1 MNKVL
6 LTGRLSS
13 KPFSGKTSSNIEYS
27 RFTLVV
33 PRQFQ
38 SSKEII
44 SLTFKIAL
52 IEKTKRTNFIDIVC
66 FDKMANNIIKYIK
79 KGDLL
84 EIEGKLNNSKYTTK
98 DGKTIYKTEIV
109 AKNITFSVK
118 AKHNENNKQDENN
131 EENILGYEYFD
142 EDEE

>member
-1 MNKVL
+1 MNKVI
-6 LTGRLSS
+6 LTGRLVSDDF
-13 KPFSGKTSSNIEYS
+13 KK
-27 RFTLVV
+27 
-33 PRQFQ
+33 FQ
-38 SSKEII
+38 SSKGII

-66 FDKMANNIIKYIK
+66 FDKMVDNITKYIK

-84 EIEGKLNNSKYTTK
+84 EVEGKLNNSKYTTK
-98 DGKTIYKTEIV
+98 DGKNIYKTEIV

-118 AKHNENNKQDENN
+118 SKPKENKQDENN
-131 EENILGYEYFD
+131 EENVLGYEYFD

>member
-1 MNKVL
+1 MNKVI
-6 LTGRLSS
+6 LTGRLVSDDF
-13 KPFSGKTSSNIEYS
+13 KK
-27 RFTLVV
+27 
-33 PRQFQ
+33 FQ
-38 SSKEII
+38 SSKGM

-52 IEKTKRTNFIDIVC
+52 VEQAKKTNFIDIVC
-66 FDKMANNIIKYIK
+66 FNNIANNITKYIK

-118 AKHNENNKQDENN
+118 SKNNENNKQDENN
-131 EENILGYEYFD
+131 VENILGFEYFD

>member
-1 MNKVL
+1 MNKVI
-6 LTGRLSS
+6 LTGRLVSDDF
-13 KPFSGKTSSNIEYS
+13 KK
-27 RFTLVV
+27 
-33 PRQFQ
+33 FQ
-38 SSKEII
+38 SSNGII

-66 FDKMANNIIKYIK
+66 FDKIANNVTKYLK

-84 EIEGKLNNSKYTTK
+84 EIEAKLNNSKYTTK
-98 DGKTIYKTEIV
+98 DSKTIYKTEVI

-118 AKHNENNKQDENN
+118 SKHNEDNKQDENN

>member
-1 MNKVL
+1 MNKVI
-6 LTGRLSS
+6 LTGRLVSDDF
-13 KPFSGKTSSNIEYS
+13 KK
-27 RFTLVV
+27 
-33 PRQFQ
+33 FQ
-38 SSKEII
+38 SSKGI

-66 FDKMANNIIKYIK
+66 FDKIADNITKYIK

-118 AKHNENNKQDENN
+118 SKNNENNKQDENN
-131 EENILGYEYFD
+131 VENILGFEYFD

>member
-1 MNKVL
+1 MNRVI
-6 LTGRLSS
+6 LTGRLVSDDF
-13 KPFSGKTSSNIEYS
+13 KK
-27 RFTLVV
+27 
-33 PRQFQ
+33 FQ
-38 SSKEII
+38 SSKGII

-66 FDKMANNIIKYIK
+66 FDKIANNITKYIK

-118 AKHNENNKQDENN
+118 SKHNEDNKQDENN

>member
-1 MNKVL
+1 MNKVI
-6 LTGRLSS
+6 LTGRLVSDDF
-13 KPFSGKTSSNIEYS
+13 KK
-27 RFTLVV
+27 
-33 PRQFQ
+33 FQ
-38 SSKEII
+38 SLKGGI

-52 IEKTKRTNFIDIVC
+52 IEKTKKTNFIDIVC
-66 FDKMANNIIKYIK
+66 FDKIANNITKYIK

-118 AKHNENNKQDENN
+118 SRNNENNKQDENK
-131 EENILGYEYFD
+131 EENILGFEYFD

>member
-1 MNKVL
+1 MCALNPHKCAHVQRRKNMNKVI
-6 LTGRLSS
+6 LTGRLVSDDF
-13 KPFSGKTSSNIEYS
+13 KK
-27 RFTLVV
+27 
-33 PRQFQ
+33 FQ
-38 SSKEII
+38 SSKGII

-66 FDKMANNIIKYIK
+66 FDKIADNITKYIK

-118 AKHNENNKQDENN
+118 SKHNEDNKQDENN

>member
-1 MNKVL
+1 MNKVI
-6 LTGRLSS
+6 LTGRLVSDDF
-13 KPFSGKTSSNIEYS
+13 KK
-27 RFTLVV
+27 
-33 PRQFQ
+33 FQ
-38 SSKEII
+38 SLKGII

-52 IEKTKRTNFIDIVC
+52 IEKTKRTNFINIVC
-66 FDKMANNIIKYIK
+66 FDKIANNITKYIK

-84 EIEGKLNNSKYTTK
+84 EIEGKLNNSKFTTK

-118 AKHNENNKQDENN
+118 SKHNENNKQDENN
-131 EENILGYEYFD
+131 EENVLGFEYFD

>member
-1 MNKVL
+1 MNKVI
-6 LTGRLSS
+6 LTGRLISDDFQ
-13 KPFSGKTSSNIEYS
+13 K
-27 RFTLVV
+27 
-33 PRQFQ
+33 FQ
-38 SSKEII
+38 SSKGII

-52 IEKTKRTNFIDIVC
+52 IEQTKKTNFIDIVC
-66 FDKMANNIIKYIK
+66 FDKIANNITKYIK

-98 DGKTIYKTEIV
+98 DGKTIYKTEII

-118 AKHNENNKQDENN
+118 SKNNENNKQDENN
-131 EENILGYEYFD
+131 EENILGFEYFD

>member
-1 MNKVL
+1 MNKVI
-6 LTGRLSS
+6 LTGRLVSDDF
-13 KPFSGKTSSNIEYS
+13 KK
-27 RFTLVV
+27 
-33 PRQFQ
+33 FQ
-38 SSKEII
+38 SSKGII

-52 IEKTKRTNFIDIVC
+52 IEKTKRTNFIVIVC
-66 FDKMANNIIKYIK
+66 FDKIANNITKYIK

-98 DGKTIYKTEIV
+98 DGKNIYKTEIV

-118 AKHNENNKQDENN
+118 SKHNENNKQDENN
-131 EENILGYEYFD
+131 EENVLGFEYFD

>member
-1 MNKVL
+1 MNKVI
-6 LTGRLSS
+6 LTGRLVSDDF
-13 KPFSGKTSSNIEYS
+13 KN
-27 RFTLVV
+27 
-33 PRQFQ
+33 FQ
-38 SSKEII
+38 SSKGII

-66 FDKMANNIIKYIK
+66 FDKIANNITKYIK

-98 DGKTIYKTEIV
+98 DGKNIYKTEIV

-118 AKHNENNKQDENN
+118 SKHNEDNKQDENN
-131 EENILGYEYFD
+131 EENVLGFEYFD

>member
-1 MNKVL
+1 MNKVI
-6 LTGRLSS
+6 LTGRLVSDDF
-13 KPFSGKTSSNIEYS
+13 KK
-27 RFTLVV
+27 
-33 PRQFQ
+33 FQ
-38 SSKEII
+38 SSKGII

-66 FDKMANNIIKYIK
+66 FDKIANNITKYIK

-98 DGKTIYKTEIV
+98 DGKTIYKTEII

-118 AKHNENNKQDENN
+118 SKNNEDNKQDENN
-131 EENILGYEYFD
+131 EEILGYEYFD

>member
-1 MNKVL
+1 MNKVIL
-6 LTGRLSS
+6 AGRLVSDDF
-13 KPFSGKTSSNIEYS
+13 KK
-27 RFTLVV
+27 
-33 PRQFQ
+33 FQ
-38 SSKEII
+38 SSKGII

-52 IEKTKRTNFIDIVC
+52 IEKTKKTNFINIVC
-66 FDKMANNIIKYIK
+66 FDKIANNITKYIK

-118 AKHNENNKQDENN
+118 SKHNENNKQDENN
-131 EENILGYEYFD
+131 EENILGFEYFD

>member
-1 MNKVL
+1 MNKVI
-6 LTGRLSS
+6 LTGRLVSDDF
-13 KPFSGKTSSNIEYS
+13 KK
-27 RFTLVV
+27 
-33 PRQFQ
+33 FQ
-38 SSKEII
+38 SSKGII

-52 IEKTKRTNFIDIVC
+52 IEKAKRTNFIDIVC
-66 FDKMANNIIKYIK
+66 FDKIANNITKYIK

-98 DGKTIYKTEIV
+98 DSKTIYKTEIV

-118 AKHNENNKQDENN
+118 SKRNEDNKQDENN
-131 EENILGYEYFD
+131 EENILGFEYFD

>member
-1 MNKVL
+1 MNKVI
-6 LTGRLSS
+6 LTGRLISDDF
-13 KPFSGKTSSNIEYS
+13 KK
-27 RFTLVV
+27 
-33 PRQFQ
+33 FQ
-38 SSKEII
+38 SSKGII

-66 FDKMANNIIKYIK
+66 FDKIANNITKYIK

-98 DGKTIYKTEIV
+98 DGKTIYKTEII

-118 AKHNENNKQDENN
+118 SKHNEDNKQDENN
-131 EENILGYEYFD
+131 EENILGFEYFD

>member
-1 MNKVL
+1 MNKVI
-6 LTGRLSS
+6 LTGRLVSDDF
-13 KPFSGKTSSNIEYS
+13 KK
-27 RFTLVV
+27 
-33 PRQFQ
+33 FQ
-38 SSKEII
+38 SSKGII

-66 FDKMANNIIKYIK
+66 FDKMVDNITKYIK

-84 EIEGKLNNSKYTTK
+84 EVEGKLNNSKYTTK
-98 DGKTIYKTEIV
+98 DGKKIYKTEII

-118 AKHNENNKQDENN
+118 SKHNENNKQDENN
-131 EENILGYEYFD
+131 EENVLGFEYFD

>member
-1 MNKVL
+1 MNKVI
-6 LTGRLSS
+6 LTGRLVSDDFKKFQFS
-13 KPFSGKTSSNIEYS
+13 KG
-27 RFTLVV
+27 
-33 PRQFQ
+33 
-38 SSKEII
+38 II

-52 IEKTKRTNFIDIVC
+52 IEKTKRANFIDIVC
-66 FDKMANNIIKYIK
+66 FDKIANNITKYIK

-98 DGKTIYKTEIV
+98 DGKTVYKTEIV

-118 AKHNENNKQDENN
+118 SKHNEDNKQDENN
-131 EENILGYEYFD
+131 DENILGFEYFD

>member
-1 MNKVL
+1 MNKVI
-6 LTGRLSS
+6 LTGRLVSDDF
-13 KPFSGKTSSNIEYS
+13 KK
-27 RFTLVV
+27 
-33 PRQFQ
+33 FQ
-38 SSKEII
+38 SSKGII

-52 IEKTKRTNFIDIVC
+52 IEKTNRTNFIDIVC
-66 FDKMANNIIKYIK
+66 FDKIANNITKYIK

-98 DGKTIYKTEIV
+98 DGKTIYKTEII

-118 AKHNENNKQDENN
+118 SKNNENNEQDENN
-131 EENILGYEYFD
+131 DENILGFEYFD

>member
-1 MNKVL
+1 MNKVI
-6 LTGRLSS
+6 LTGRLVSDDF
-13 KPFSGKTSSNIEYS
+13 KK
-27 RFTLVV
+27 
-33 PRQFQ
+33 FQ
-38 SSKEII
+38 SSKGI

-66 FDKMANNIIKYIK
+66 FDKMVDNITKYIK

-84 EIEGKLNNSKYTTK
+84 EVEGKLNNSKYTTK
-98 DGKTIYKTEIV
+98 DGKTIYKTEII

-118 AKHNENNKQDENN
+118 SKHNENNKQDENN
-131 EENILGYEYFD
+131 EENVLGFEYFD

>member
-1 MNKVL
+1 MNKVI
-6 LTGRLSS
+6 LTGRLVSDDF
-13 KPFSGKTSSNIEYS
+13 KK
-27 RFTLVV
+27 
-33 PRQFQ
+33 FQ
-38 SSKEII
+38 SSKGII

-66 FDKMANNIIKYIK
+66 FDKIANNITKYIK

-98 DGKTIYKTEIV
+98 DSKTIYKTEIV

-118 AKHNENNKQDENN
+118 SKHNENNKQDENN
-131 EENILGYEYFD
+131 EENVLEFEYFD

>member
-1 MNKVL
+1 MNKVI
-6 LTGRLSS
+6 LTGRLVSDDF
-13 KPFSGKTSSNIEYS
+13 KK
-27 RFTLVV
+27 
-33 PRQFQ
+33 FQ
-38 SSKEII
+38 SSKGII

-66 FDKMANNIIKYIK
+66 FDKIANNIIKYLK

-84 EIEGKLNNSKYTTK
+84 EIEAKLNNSKYTTN

-118 AKHNENNKQDENN
+118 SKHNEDNKQDENN

>member
-1 MNKVL
+1 MNKVI
-6 LTGRLSS
+6 LTGRLVSDDF
-13 KPFSGKTSSNIEYS
+13 KK
-27 RFTLVV
+27 
-33 PRQFQ
+33 FQ
-38 SSKEII
+38 SLKGGI

-52 IEKTKRTNFIDIVC
+52 IEQSKKTNFIDIVC
-66 FDKMANNIIKYIK
+66 FDKIANNITKYIK

-98 DGKTIYKTEIV
+98 DGKTIYKTEII

-118 AKHNENNKQDENN
+118 SKHNENNKQDENN
-131 EENILGYEYFD
+131 EENILGFEYFD

>member
-1 MNKVL
+1 MNKVI
-6 LTGRLSS
+6 LTGRLVSDDF
-13 KPFSGKTSSNIEYS
+13 KK
-27 RFTLVV
+27 
-33 PRQFQ
+33 FQ
-38 SSKEII
+38 SSKGII

-52 IEKTKRTNFIDIVC
+52 IEKTKTTNFIDIVC
-66 FDKMANNIIKYIK
+66 FDKIANNITKYIK

-98 DGKTIYKTEIV
+98 DGKTIYKTEIL

-118 AKHNENNKQDENN
+118 SKNHENNKQDENN
-131 EENILGYEYFD
+131 DENILGFEYFD